1 MIPENVANMFNAIV
15 AGVMGGLV
23 LRLAQIINKRCL
35 KKEKFWHE
43 LIISVLVLILWG
55 LYLTWAFH

>member
-35 KKEKFWHE
+35 KKEKFWPE